1 MSSLPAPA
9 ARADALGPVSFRA
22 YVGLGGNLGEA
33 HETLEAAL
41 TALQAVAGVQI
52 EAVSSA
58 YRSRPVDADGPDY
71 INAVAAVRSS
81 LGPLEL
87 LHALQTIEEC
97 HGRERPYRHAPR
109 TLDLDLLLYDT
120 ARRHS
125 TELTLPHP
133 RWVERA
139 FVLEPLAE
147 VAQALGDVL
156 TALPDQTE
164 RARLASLQGIEK
176 SPRALHFK

>member
-1 MSSLPAPA
+1 MTSRSAPA
-9 ARADALGPVSFRA
+9 ARGDTPGPVNFRA
-22 YVGLGGNLGEA
+22 YVGLGGNLGDA

-41 TALQAVAGVQI
+41 AALQAVEGVQV

-58 YRSRPVDADGPDY
+58 YGSRPVDADGPDY
-71 INAVAAVRSS
+71 VNAVASVQSV

-87 LHALQTIEEC
+87 LHALQAIEWQY
-97 HGRERPYRHAPR
+97 GRERPYRHAPR
-109 TLDLDLLLYDT
+109 TLDLDLLLYDS

-125 TELTLPHP
+125 AELTLPHP
-133 RWVERA
+133 RWAERA

-147 VAQALGDVL
+147 LVQVLGDVV
-156 TALPDQTE
+156 TAMPDRAE
-164 RARLASLQGIEK
+164 RARLAALQGIEK